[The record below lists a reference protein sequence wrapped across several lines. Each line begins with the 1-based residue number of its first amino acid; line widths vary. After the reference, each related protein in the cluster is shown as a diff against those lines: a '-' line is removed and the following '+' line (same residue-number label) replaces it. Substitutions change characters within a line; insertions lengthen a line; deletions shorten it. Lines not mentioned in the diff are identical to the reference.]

1 MSYKGT
7 VKNGVV
13 VLEPEARL
21 PEGTSVRVEA
31 EPVATQQPP
40 TPPVSDDELDPVWR
54 MAELA
59 TDTGIPD
66 LAVNLDHYLYGHPK
80 VKDGR

>member
-13 VLEPEARL
+13 VLEPGANL

-31 EPVATQQPP
+31 EAPRLK
-40 TPPVSDDELDPVWR
+40 SDAELDPVWR
-54 MAELA
+54 MGELA
-59 TDTGIPD
+59 VDTGIPD
-66 LAVNLDHYLYGHPK
+66 LAVNIDHYLYGHPK
-80 VKDGR
+80 VTDAKKRVP